1 MDKSV
6 YTTIV
11 ATLGFICFTVAAI
24 AVGLP
29 LWGYFDNPDV
39 GFGFGINKAS
49 EKGYFGPWKVCQ
61 ELLYGR
67 ERCGTAIS
75 SFQPIG
81 AVYGAGIAAAAAT
94 ILLGLFCVLSVFQ
107 IAMVVSKDRVV
118 MRYSMLV
125 VAKLTFAILAVLLSI
140 LAAGLFAIQTDDL
153 DHRFV
158 ITRGP
163 SFYLEVVSI
172 VLNFVLFLLALYDV
186 LFSRREDG
194 DPTRVDGRDPTG
206 ARAVTFGNP
215 GFKENGVAV
224 TNASGRPYSPNR
236 PYSPPYSPGS
246 PSTTMSTVTGSIG
259 SVATIST
266 NGSTRSPLRSS
277 LKKPR
282 PKGVD
287 GLGIQNPGFSGGS
300 PTLSRNGSVKKVRIQ
315 THSTEV

>member
-29 LWGYFDNPDV
+29 LWGYFDNPES
-39 GFGFGINKAS
+39 GFGYGVNKGG
-49 EKGYFGPWKVCQ
+49 ERGYFGPWKVCQ

-67 ERCGTAIS
+67 EKCGTAIS
-75 SFQPIG
+75 QFRPIG

-94 ILLGLFCVLSVFQ
+94 SLLGFFCVLSVFQ

-118 MRYSMLV
+118 MNYSMV
-125 VAKLTFAILAVLLSI
+125 VSAKLTFAILAVLLSI
-140 LAAGLFAIQTDDL
+140 VSAGLFAIQSDDV
-153 DHRFV
+153 DHRFR

-186 LFSRREDG
+186 IFTRRTDG
-194 DPTRVDGRDPTG
+194 DPTKVDGRDPSG

-236 PYSPPYSPGS
+236 PFAVDNNEHGDRERGVSSNSFDQRLYAQPAEIESEEAAAKGS
-246 PSTTMSTVTGSIG
+246 GWFG
-259 SVATIST
+259 
-266 NGSTRSPLRSS
+266 N
-277 LKKPR
+277 
-282 PKGVD
+282 PK
-287 GLGIQNPGFSGGS
+287 
-300 PTLSRNGSVKKVRIQ
+300 SRLQRRLAHVFAERQHQESAHPDTQ
-315 THSTEV
+315 Y